1 MSKKRLI
8 TSALICVIV
17 VLLFV
22 TRIWTPVVFDL
33 AFGALGVLACIEV
46 SRVAYQAGKFN
57 NIYFVATYPAIL
69 YLITMLFLNKHY
81 SYKYYIVAF
90 LVVMLVYFLA
100 IFILT
105 LATTKSTIDEMG
117 KVGYKRKKVNFAL
130 DKAMFS
136 LALIV
141 YPALLFITIIGLNH
155 LTEIPVFV
163 ASKGV
168 TTSIISTFALV
179 LTFAITMVCDSMA
192 MVTGMIFKGK
202 KLCPKISPNKT
213 ISGAIGGLVG
223 GMLSAL
229 IVYAIFAQNTSFI
242 NDFSAIGG
250 SIWHIVI
257 IGLIG
262 SVISQIGDI
271 TASALKRQAGVK
283 DYGNIFPGHG
293 GAMDRVD
300 GLIFN
305 AAFILIYF
313 VILAI

>member
-33 AFGALGVLACIEV
+33 AFGALAVLACIEV

-141 YPALLFITIIGLNH
+141 YPALLFIAIIGLNH

-163 ASKGV
+163 AVDGV
-168 TTSIISTFALV
+168 STAIISTFALV

-223 GMLSAL
+223 GMVSAL
-229 IVYAIFAQNTSFI
+229 VVYAIFAQNTSFVS
-242 NDFSAIGG
+242 DFSAIGG
-250 SIWHIVI
+250 SIWHIVV

-262 SVISQIGDI
+262 SIISQIGDI

-283 DYGNIFPGHG
+283 DYGNLFPGHG